1 MFESIRYGWR
11 WFATAFSFLLFGVG
25 GILIPVLVIP
35 VLYIL
40 PGGKARREQRGQK
53 FIHGAFRLY
62 IELMRV
68 MGVLTYDVSGIEKL
82 KDARLILANHPSLL
96 DIVLLISF
104 VPNANCVVK
113 GKLLHNPVMRGAL
126 KTAGYII
133 NDEAAENVIDAAAEA
148 INSGHA
154 LIIFPEGTRTTPSEP
169 IQLKRGA
176 ANIAI
181 RTATD
186 YTPVLIECIPTT
198 LTKTDRWYQIPDT
211 KAHFRIQVKDQIA
224 VEPYLNDTGS
234 AKAARALTADLSNF
248 FRQELGTHE

>member
-1 MFESIRYGWR
+1 MLESIRYGWR
-11 WFATAFSFLLFGVG
+11 WFATAFSFFLFGVG
-25 GILIPVLVIP
+25 GMLIPVLVIP
-35 VLYIL
+35 ILNIL
-40 PGGKARREQRGQK
+40 PGGKIIREQRGQK
-53 FIHGAFRLY
+53 FIHNLFRLY
-62 IELMRV
+62 VGLMKY
-68 MGVLTYDVSGIEKL
+68 MGVLTYEVSGLEKL

-113 GKLLHNPVMRGAL
+113 GKLLRNPVMRGAL

-133 NDEAAENVIDAAAEA
+133 NDDAADSVIVAAAEA

-169 IQLKRGA
+169 LQLKRGA

-186 YTPVLIECIPTT
+186 YTPVLIECVPTT

-211 KAHFRIQVKDQIA
+211 KAHFRIQVKDR
-224 VEPYLNDTGS
+224 VEVEKYLGDTS
-234 AKAARALTADLSNF
+234 ATKAARALTRDLGNF
-248 FRQELGTHE
+248 FKQELDTHD